1 MAFKASRMQLE
12 ELTPPNR
19 EGTAQQSGRD
29 DADPMEQD
37 LVAFRSRV

>member
-1 MAFKASRMQLE
+1 MQLE

-19 EGTAQQSGRD
+19 EGTAQQSGGRD